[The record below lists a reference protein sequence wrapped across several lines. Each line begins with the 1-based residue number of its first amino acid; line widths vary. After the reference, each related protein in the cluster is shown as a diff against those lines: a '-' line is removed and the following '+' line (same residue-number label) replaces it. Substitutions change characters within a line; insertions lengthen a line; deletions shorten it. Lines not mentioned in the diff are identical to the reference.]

1 MMMDNLRG
9 TKLLSK
15 ISSDRE
21 AVVEEII
28 DVYGDK
34 ILRLCF
40 IQLGN
45 VEEAEDATQE
55 VFLKV
60 FKNIKKYNGDSS
72 IYTWIYKITINTC
85 FDILKKRNKLRY
97 DDISLYINFIKDEKD
112 TEMIILKNLTSKSIR
127 VVLMKIPE
135 KYRVLLYMFYFEEL
149 KISEISTIL
158 NEKENTIK
166 TRLKRGKA
174 ALRRVIEKEEIN
186 YVQ

>member
-1 MMMDNLRG
+1 MMMDNLRE
-9 TKLLSK
+9 TELLNK

-28 DVYGDK
+28 ERYGDK

-40 IQLGN
+40 VQLGN
-45 VEEAEDATQE
+45 IEEAEDATQE
-55 VFLKV
+55 IFLKV
-60 FKNIKKYNGDSS
+60 FKSIKKYNGDSS

-85 FDILKKRNKLRY
+85 FDILKKRNRLRY

-127 VVLMKIPE
+127 VALMKIPE